1 MNKFIFDAKPHKCCR
16 GILYNENENMTN
28 CCGDRIYDITKYVCC
43 GGKLT
48 ERKQDSLLD
57 CCDDKVYDVRK
68 ASCCGDKVQLMSHWK
83 LVAKCPT
90 FGFNLSIESIF
101 EFIYSQINL
110 HKIARL
116 ISSQKFQLIKII

>member
-48 ERKQDSLLD
+48 ERKQDSVLD

-68 ASCCGDKVQLMSHWK
+68 ASCCGDKVQLISYWK
-83 LVAKCPT
+83 LDAKCPT
-90 FGFNLSIESIF
+90 CLVLTFHLYTNQLAQNRAFNFFTKIPVNKN
-101 EFIYSQINL
+101 NL
-110 HKIARL
+110 ICSL
-116 ISSQKFQLIKII
+116 M